1 MKQMVRGKKDT
12 GTCPVFVFTGEN
24 KLMAESTP
32 LTE

>member
-12 GTCPVFVFTGEN
+12 GTCPVLFTGEN
-24 KLMAESTP
+24 KLMAESAP